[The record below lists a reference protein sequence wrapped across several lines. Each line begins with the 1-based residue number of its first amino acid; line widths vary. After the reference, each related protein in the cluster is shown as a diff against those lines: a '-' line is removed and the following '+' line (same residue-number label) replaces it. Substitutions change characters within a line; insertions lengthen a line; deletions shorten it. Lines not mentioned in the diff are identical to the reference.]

1 MGELVCLEKYK
12 EKVIEE
18 ELTELRKELELIMS
32 SLPEEESVGY
42 FLSLEEMDNIE
53 KIWLN
58 ERNKK

>member
-1 MGELVCLEKYK
+1 MGELVCLEEYK
-12 EKVIEE
+12 EKVILKEIAE
-18 ELTELRKELELIMS
+18 MRKELELIMS
-32 SLPEEESVGY
+32 SLPEEESTGY

>member
-32 SLPEEESVGY
+32 SLPEEESSGY